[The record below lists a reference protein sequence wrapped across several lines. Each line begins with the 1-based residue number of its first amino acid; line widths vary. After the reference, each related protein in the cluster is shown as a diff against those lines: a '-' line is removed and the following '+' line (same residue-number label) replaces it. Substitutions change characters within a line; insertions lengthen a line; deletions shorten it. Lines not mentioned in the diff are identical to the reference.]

1 MPRTHAGYLGSFAS
15 YTVGNVMAA
24 QLMEAAHQ
32 QLGATLRDALAE
44 GDCAPLKEW
53 LREHIWQHGRR
64 YTRDELLIKARA
76 RI

>member
-1 MPRTHAGYLGSFAS
+1 
-15 YTVGNVMAA
+15 MAA